1 MDILISDFYNDLF
14 TSFKFNKLQIDEQLE
29 RDFSRLSFYFCH
41 KKIETKNNFYY
52 LLNSLP
58 YSRII
63 KRLLWV
69 IPNQATLY
77 PFYYFLQQK
86 FNGYIIAELPHD
98 NDTLSNDF
106 TIWVDP
112 LNNDQLQI
120 KMFKNFRVVENVNF
134 NIIDKGYISMEILFQ
149 LGNDVDKHVHMK
161 YTFIPVDELNRK
173 IKI

>member
-14 TSFKFNKLQIDEQLE
+14 TSFKFNKIQIDEQLE
-29 RDFSRLSFYFCH
+29 RDFNRLSFYFCQ
-41 KKIETKNNFYY
+41 KKIDSKNNFYY

-77 PFYYFLQQK
+77 PFYYYLQQK
-86 FNGYIIAELPHD
+86 FVNNIIAELPH
-98 NDTLSNDF
+98 NNKLSNDF
-106 TIWVDP
+106 VICVDP
-112 LNNDQLQI
+112 LSNHQLQI

-134 NIIDKGYISMEILFQ
+134 NIIDKGYITMEIQFQ
-149 LGNDVDKHVHMK
+149 LGNDTDKHVHMK
-161 YTFIPVDELNRK
+161 YELSPVG
-173 IKI
+173 